1 MPTDMKRFTVSI
13 TKEMEKDLSDQKKE
27 TYYANT
33 QSEMIRDL
41 IRRGLED
48 LKREKSFLDR
58 NKG

>member
-1 MPTDMKRFTVSI
+1 
-13 TKEMEKDLSDQKKE
+13 MEKDLSDQKKE

>member
-41 IRRGLED
+41 IRQGLVW
-48 LKREKSFLDR
+48 KT
-58 NKG
+58 

>member
-48 LKREKSFLDR
+48 LKREKSFLDK